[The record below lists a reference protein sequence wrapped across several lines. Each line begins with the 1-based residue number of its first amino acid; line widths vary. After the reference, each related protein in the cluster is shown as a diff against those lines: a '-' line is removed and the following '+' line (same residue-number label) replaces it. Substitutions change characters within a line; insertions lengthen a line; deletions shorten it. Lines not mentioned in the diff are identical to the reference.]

1 MSGLS
6 CSLLPTTSNKMLIKF
21 RRGAVSGTVSDS
33 KRSLY
38 LSLIV
43 FLAACNDEHNAVAV
57 VLLDDY
63 APSFQLVARIDFHA
77 TAGPVN
83 VVFAHVASEY
93 ALSRFLRC
101 NGDTAVSPVP
111 MQYKRLPPGSSS
123 SILPKSLRPAC
134 LRLAP
139 PSAATIERSVPQVK
153 HVDDEAS
160 LCSDLPPLPP
170 PPALQRSAAQIKH
183 VDDEVLIFVH
193 EQSAADPTH
202 RRGDYNVSTSSPPP
216 SPHPPFLLL
225 AAYER
230 SVPLIKRVND
240 EANVSQ
246 SNRPAF
252 GCPLLPLLPA
262 LQRSAGQIKHVDDE
276 VNTADQACRRQGWDT
291 TMKSKRWTTSNRV
304 RMSVLSSSLSLT
316 TSTASISQI
325 RRARLV
331 REKQQEEARANTRSM
346 RARLAEACMEIG
358 DTDDLDCGSNGGLD
372 YSDGD
377 RGTIGLP
384 PLDEDNDDELDDELD
399 DAHPVYSKYFQ
410 PFMHSQPRSHRR
422 HDTRPRA
429 QRNRHAHQAWQAQ
442 LPTLVDRYLAWKH
455 NGPEELAGDHVFHVD
470 VIGVFRCS
478 STDSLEYERH
488 VNVIQK
494 ADESA
499 NAALL
504 RVGLLGCSP
513 SQPRIAI
520 RLECLELYHQIRRRQ
535 SSFSLQAMMKV
546 LCALQNITYSHHLR
560 AQLSAAFDVY
570 LNILRSVHTLLKQAL
585 GRDGPAWKLRG
596 ACPACAFERLDGSGS
611 ADSRLF
617 HSDYFIP
624 HAEVERFK
632 DEVRDRPGEA
642 AREKRFTTC
651 TDNWTAAKAIEENQI
666 QVFEQTGIFVMACRH
681 WLRRVYRGN
690 ETKWRTALT
699 SLIARSMDWRLLVG
713 CSTFVGKTK
722 LLGMMWAVQSKK
734 TIASSSLG
742 NEVQE
747 KWLKV
752 VVNAFHGFAHNHLC
766 QLENHPLYQAP
777 LIRHASEFH
786 WKQFLD
792 LHFSQWDSDK
802 YLELS
807 RFLYNNYKQALYIIQ
822 THLAELERF
831 KRSKDITDD
840 DFESWHREELEYLKR
855 CAGESDA
862 TSIATQ
868 YVELLEK
875 LNFAEATYGS
885 VTQVPYLTYTP
896 AEFTSTAGL
905 NESARQGTNAINAE
919 YASALRKY
927 QLQLNVV
934 ANFERQHNITDRWT
948 PLHREYINA
957 REYTKHRAFIR
968 AVEELE
974 GLVVQRMFELSKAN
988 LAKTGYKMRKHI
1000 SKAISRRSAAIRAAL
1015 ERYNKLAPR
1024 QRPPRPK
1031 LDYAEVI
1038 GYSLLGEFSLLK
1050 HSHYEI
1056 LEKPWALPDNR
1067 EMMMK
1072 YYKLQRSQE
1081 EITRLNVEIRRLQAW
1096 LDFDGERMKVAA
1108 QGFRDSG
1115 SSELAFE
1122 MESMYAERVRV
1133 NDFHRAQLQKIYEM
1147 PGYTGCRP
1155 IGYQPRVTGDG
1166 TGDEYEEDDS

>member
-1 MSGLS
+1 
-6 CSLLPTTSNKMLIKF
+6 
-21 RRGAVSGTVSDS
+21 
-33 KRSLY
+33 
-38 LSLIV
+38 
-43 FLAACNDEHNAVAV
+43 
-57 VLLDDY
+57 
-63 APSFQLVARIDFHA
+63 
-77 TAGPVN
+77 
-83 VVFAHVASEY
+83 
-93 ALSRFLRC
+93 
-101 NGDTAVSPVP
+101 
-111 MQYKRLPPGSSS
+111 
-123 SILPKSLRPAC
+123 
-134 LRLAP
+134 
-139 PSAATIERSVPQVK
+139 
-153 HVDDEAS
+153 
-160 LCSDLPPLPP
+160 
-170 PPALQRSAAQIKH
+170 
-183 VDDEVLIFVH
+183 
-193 EQSAADPTH
+193 
-202 RRGDYNVSTSSPPP
+202 
-216 SPHPPFLLL
+216 
-225 AAYER
+225 
-230 SVPLIKRVND
+230 
-240 EANVSQ
+240 
-246 SNRPAF
+246 
-252 GCPLLPLLPA
+252 
-262 LQRSAGQIKHVDDE
+262 
-276 VNTADQACRRQGWDT
+276 
-291 TMKSKRWTTSNRV
+291 MKSKWWTTSNRV

-470 VIGVFRCS
+470 VIGVFWCS

-596 ACPACAFERLDGSGS
+596 ACPACAFEQPDEPPLSPAQLHSMDGNQSAKRLDGSGS

-681 WLRRVYRGN
+681 GFV
-690 ETKWRTALT
+690 EC
-699 SLIARSMDWRLLVG
+699 IAEMKRSGELAKYGLAAVSRLLDVCGEDQAVGHDVG
-713 CSTFVGKTK
+713 C
-722 LLGMMWAVQSKK
+722 ASKK

-747 KWLKV
+747 KRLKV
-752 VVNAFHGFAHNHLC
+752 VVNAFHGFAHNRLC
-766 QLENHPLYQAP
+766 QLENHPLYQVGFGNEDLETCERIFSSSNNTAP

-855 CAGESDA
+855 CAGESDT

-934 ANFERQHNITDRWT
+934 ANFERQHNITDCWT

-1166 TGDEYEEDDS
+1166 TGDEYEEDDSDDDDGEAFRLGDTLDRVPQY

>member
-1 MSGLS
+1 
-6 CSLLPTTSNKMLIKF
+6 
-21 RRGAVSGTVSDS
+21 
-33 KRSLY
+33 
-38 LSLIV
+38 
-43 FLAACNDEHNAVAV
+43 
-57 VLLDDY
+57 
-63 APSFQLVARIDFHA
+63 
-77 TAGPVN
+77 
-83 VVFAHVASEY
+83 
-93 ALSRFLRC
+93 
-101 NGDTAVSPVP
+101 
-111 MQYKRLPPGSSS
+111 
-123 SILPKSLRPAC
+123 
-134 LRLAP
+134 
-139 PSAATIERSVPQVK
+139 
-153 HVDDEAS
+153 
-160 LCSDLPPLPP
+160 
-170 PPALQRSAAQIKH
+170 
-183 VDDEVLIFVH
+183 
-193 EQSAADPTH
+193 
-202 RRGDYNVSTSSPPP
+202 
-216 SPHPPFLLL
+216 
-225 AAYER
+225 
-230 SVPLIKRVND
+230 
-240 EANVSQ
+240 
-246 SNRPAF
+246 
-252 GCPLLPLLPA
+252 
-262 LQRSAGQIKHVDDE
+262 
-276 VNTADQACRRQGWDT
+276 
-291 TMKSKRWTTSNRV
+291 MKSKRWTTSNRV

-470 VIGVFRCS
+470 VIGVFQ
-478 STDSLEYERH
+478 YERH

-520 RLECLELYHQIRRRQ
+520 
-535 SSFSLQAMMKV
+535 SLQAMMKV

-596 ACPACAFERLDGSGS
+596 ACPACAFEQPDEPPLSPARLHSMDGNQSAKRLDGSGS

-681 WLRRVYRGN
+681 GFV
-690 ETKWRTALT
+690 EC
-699 SLIARSMDWRLLVG
+699 IAEMKRSGELAKYGLAAVSRLLDVCGEDQAVGHDVG
-713 CSTFVGKTK
+713 C
-722 LLGMMWAVQSKK
+722 ASKK

-747 KWLKV
+747 KRLKV
-752 VVNAFHGFAHNHLC
+752 VVNAFHGFAHN
-766 QLENHPLYQAP
+766 Q
-777 LIRHASEFH
+777 FH

-1166 TGDEYEEDDS
+1166 TGDEYEEDDSDDDDGEAFRLGDTLDRVPQY

>member
-1 MSGLS
+1 
-6 CSLLPTTSNKMLIKF
+6 
-21 RRGAVSGTVSDS
+21 
-33 KRSLY
+33 
-38 LSLIV
+38 
-43 FLAACNDEHNAVAV
+43 
-57 VLLDDY
+57 
-63 APSFQLVARIDFHA
+63 
-77 TAGPVN
+77 
-83 VVFAHVASEY
+83 
-93 ALSRFLRC
+93 
-101 NGDTAVSPVP
+101 
-111 MQYKRLPPGSSS
+111 
-123 SILPKSLRPAC
+123 
-134 LRLAP
+134 
-139 PSAATIERSVPQVK
+139 
-153 HVDDEAS
+153 
-160 LCSDLPPLPP
+160 
-170 PPALQRSAAQIKH
+170 
-183 VDDEVLIFVH
+183 
-193 EQSAADPTH
+193 
-202 RRGDYNVSTSSPPP
+202 
-216 SPHPPFLLL
+216 
-225 AAYER
+225 
-230 SVPLIKRVND
+230 
-240 EANVSQ
+240 
-246 SNRPAF
+246 
-252 GCPLLPLLPA
+252 
-262 LQRSAGQIKHVDDE
+262 
-276 VNTADQACRRQGWDT
+276 
-291 TMKSKRWTTSNRV
+291 MKSKRWTTSNRV

-331 REKQQEEARANTRSM
+331 REKQQEEAQANTRSM

-399 DAHPVYSKYFQ
+399 DAHPV
-410 PFMHSQPRSHRR
+410 QPRSHRR

-470 VIGVFRCS
+470 VIGVFQ
-478 STDSLEYERH
+478 YERH

-535 SSFSLQAMMKV
+535 LSFSLQAMMKV
-546 LCALQNITYSHHLR
+546 LCALQNITYSHHLH

-596 ACPACAFERLDGSGS
+596 ACPACAFEQPDEPPLSPARLHSMDGNQSAKRLDGSGS

-624 HAEVERFK
+624 HTEVERFK

-681 WLRRVYRGN
+681 GFV
-690 ETKWRTALT
+690 EC
-699 SLIARSMDWRLLVG
+699 IAEMKRSGELAKYGLAAVSRLLDVCGEDQAVGHDVG
-713 CSTFVGKTK
+713 C
-722 LLGMMWAVQSKK
+722 ASKK

-747 KWLKV
+747 KRLKV
-752 VVNAFHGFAHNHLC
+752 VVNAFHGFAHNRLC
-766 QLENHPLYQAP
+766 QLENHPLYQVGFGNEDLETCEHIFSSSNNTAP

-840 DFESWHREELEYLKR
+840 DFESWHREELEYLK
-855 CAGESDA
+855 
-862 TSIATQ
+862 
-868 YVELLEK
+868 
-875 LNFAEATYGS
+875 ATYGS

-1024 QRPPRPK
+1024 QCPPRPK

-1166 TGDEYEEDDS
+1166 TGDEYEEDDSDDDDGEAFRLGDTLDRVPQY